1 MYNTITVYFDLL
13 QQKLS
18 SNEMTNQNDDDN
30 GIWDSMAAMATEEW
44 NDEETVAVNDLI
56 PNG

>member
-1 MYNTITVYFDLL
+1 
-13 QQKLS
+13 
-18 SNEMTNQNDDDN
+18 MTNQNDDDN